1 MFAEIIV
8 ISPDKEVTKLVKKIQ
23 DELNVN
29 VTIIENSFW
38 DAVREVQ
45 KIVSRKPDCIR
56 VLASGGS
63 SLMLLQQHFPTAHF
77 VDTYPTEYDIV
88 LALDKAKTLKKE
100 LGLLLAAS
108 KNLEVIEKL
117 SSILGLK
124 VKVYVYRNWQD
135 VEVGTAQ
142 ALQDGCEVILGV
154 GNKIE
159 NLVKQ
164 LELKFIPVMI
174 GESTLRNALE
184 WAKNI
189 LQAEKR
195 EKLTI
200 EQMNAISM
208 YAHEGIIMI
217 NEEKVV
223 TVCNPVASKMLGLID
238 EDMIGWSLTDFI
250 DRLNLVDIFEDF
262 EKKLGYIHQGP
273 NGSLLVN
280 KFPIVGE
287 NGLRGVLL
295 TLIDITKKHEENKN
309 GKSTYIKGLVA
320 RYCFDD
326 IIHVNSGMSAV
337 IKRAKKYANTECTV
351 LIRGES
357 GTGKEVLAQSIHNGH
372 SDRWNGPFVAIN
384 CATLDD
390 QLSKSELFGY
400 SEGSFTGAS
409 KGGKPGLFEFA
420 NGGTLFFDEIGKM
433 KLEQQSHIL
442 RVLQEKEV
450 RPIGSNKV
458 IPVDV
463 RVIAASNEDLEDL
476 VKRGH
481 FREDLYYRLNML
493 DLFIPPLRE
502 RREDISVQAVFFL
515 KKFSRKYGKSIYKL
529 SPSVLDD
536 LSNMDWPGNTRQLE
550 YFIEKCVVLADNEDD
565 ASIILANLIKEAFAK
580 NMFLVKNGCVPGE
593 DQITIKVGKL
603 TEMNTEIIHKISST
617 AANLTTGELALKLG
631 ISAPTLRRYLK
642 QN

>member
-1 MFAEIIV
+1 MFAEILL
-8 ISPDKEVTKLVKKIQ
+8 ISPNKEVTQLVEEIQ
-23 DELNVN
+23 NELDIYITV
-29 VTIIENSFW
+29 IENSFW

-45 KIVSRKPDCIR
+45 EIVSRKPDCIR
-56 VLASGGS
+56 VFASGGA
-63 SLMLLQQHFPTAHF
+63 SLTLLQQHFPSGHF

-88 LALDKAKTLKKE
+88 LALDKAKTIKKE
-100 LGLLLAAS
+100 LGLILSAS
-108 KNLEVIEKL
+108 KNLDVIEKL

-124 VKVYVYRNWQD
+124 VKVYVYNNWQD

-142 ALQDGCEVILGV
+142 ALQDGCEVILGI
-154 GNKIE
+154 GDKIA

-164 LELKFIPVMI
+164 AGLQFIPVMI
-174 GESTLRNALE
+174 GEGTLRNALE

-189 LQAEKR
+189 VEAEKR
-195 EKLTI
+195 EKLTA

-208 YAHEGIIMI
+208 YAHEGIVMI
-217 NEEKVV
+217 NEDKIV
-223 TVCNPVASKMLGLID
+223 TVCNPVAYKMLGLTEGDIV
-238 EDMIGWSLTDFI
+238 GRSLNDFN
-250 DRLNLVDIFEDF
+250 DGLNLVDIVGDF

-273 NGSLLVN
+273 NVSVLVN

-287 NGLRGVLL
+287 NSSRGVLL
-295 TLIDITKKHEENKN
+295 TLIDITKRHEENKTV
-309 GKSTYIKGLVA
+309 KSKYTKGLIA
-320 RYCFDD
+320 RHCFDD
-326 IIHVNSGMSAV
+326 IVHVNSGMSSV
-337 IKRAKKYANTECTV
+337 VTSAKKYANTDCTV

-372 SDRWNGPFVAIN
+372 SERWNGPFVAVN

-420 NGGTLFFDEIGKM
+420 HGGTLFLDEIGKM
-433 KLEQQSHIL
+433 KLDQQSHIL

-450 RPIGSNKV
+450 RPIGSNRV
-458 IPVDV
+458 VPVDV
-463 RVIAASNEDLEDL
+463 RVIASSNEDLEDL

-481 FREDLYYRLNML
+481 FREDLYFRLNML

-502 RREDISVQAVFFL
+502 RREDIPVQAVFFL
-515 KKFSRKYGKSIYKL
+515 KKFSKKYGKSIYTL
-529 SPSVLDD
+529 PTSLLDK

-550 YFIEKCVVLADNEDD
+550 FFMEKCVVLADNEGD
-565 ASIILANLIKEAFAK
+565 ASKILTNLIEEAFAK
-580 NMFLVKNGCVPGE
+580 NMFLVKNGSTPGE
-593 DQITIKVGKL
+593 DQISIKVGTL
-603 TEMNTEIIHKISST
+603 SEMNTEIVRKISSA
-617 AANLTTGELALKLG
+617 AANLTASELSLRLG